1 MKQSPHLNIFYILCL
16 IIFLNM
22 ITMYSCNLLGCY
34 ELTFRNIFRLDLI
47 CNTCVDIS
55 FNVYKYQKDAY
66 LVISGIILKTFT
78 DLISNTLSQIEN

>member
-1 MKQSPHLNIFYILCL
+1 MKHYPQMNIFYILCL
-16 IIFLNM
+16 IICLNM

>member
-1 MKQSPHLNIFYILCL
+1 
-16 IIFLNM
+16 
-22 ITMYSCNLLGCY
+22 MYSCNLLGCY
-34 ELTFRNIFRLDLI
+34 ELNFRNIFRLDLI